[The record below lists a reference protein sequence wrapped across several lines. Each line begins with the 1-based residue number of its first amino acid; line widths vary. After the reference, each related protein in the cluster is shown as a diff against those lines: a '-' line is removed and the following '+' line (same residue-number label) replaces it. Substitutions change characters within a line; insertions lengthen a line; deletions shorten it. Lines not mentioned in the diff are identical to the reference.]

1 MNTSEDNEDIIKP
14 IPTVPVENH
23 MNDGD
28 QEHLLK
34 YLDPEFFDATTDG
47 NPIDTELLA
56 MKTKGKI
63 KLTLET
69 NNTKTDSNDSQSRGN
84 VSITP
89 REYQYELFQKA
100 VNENVISV
108 LGTGAGKTLI
118 SVMLIKHI
126 SSIESQKRLNG
137 QKVSIM
143 F

>member
-1 MNTSEDNEDIIKP
+1 
-14 IPTVPVENH
+14 
-23 MNDGD
+23 
-28 QEHLLK
+28 
-34 YLDPEFFDATTDG
+34 
-47 NPIDTELLA
+47 

>member
-1 MNTSEDNEDIIKP
+1 
-14 IPTVPVENH
+14 
-23 MNDGD
+23 
-28 QEHLLK
+28 LLK
-34 YLDPEFFDATTDG
+34 YLDPEFLDATTDG

-63 KLTLET
+63 NLTLET
-69 NNTKTDSNDSQSRGN
+69 NNTKPNSNDSQSRGN
-84 VSITP
+84 ASMAP

-100 VNENVISV
+100 VSENIIAV

-126 SSIESQKRLNG
+126 SSIERQQRLNG

-143 F
+143 FWRT